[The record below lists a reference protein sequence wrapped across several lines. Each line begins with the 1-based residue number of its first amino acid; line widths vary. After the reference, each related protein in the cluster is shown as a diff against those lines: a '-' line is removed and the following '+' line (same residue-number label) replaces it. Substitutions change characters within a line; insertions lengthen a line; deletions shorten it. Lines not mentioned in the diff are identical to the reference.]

1 MEHDSFEQEHLLQ
14 KYGILM
20 EFDVINS
27 TSLEDFMDT
36 YEKIANTS
44 DDISELSKVSDLLNR
59 QTEIPGFV
67 MRASDM
73 ESNPELDKF
82 AYVLIEFLM
91 KKTMEP
97 SDWAYVVTVVI
108 DKLGLE
114 FDDGSSDDGY
124 NEDT

>member
-14 KYGILM
+14 KYGILT

-36 YEKIANTS
+36 YEKIVNTS
-44 DDISELSKVSDLLNR
+44 DDISELGKVSELLDK

-67 MRASDM
+67 GKIGEQ
-73 ESNPELDKF
+73 ESNPDLDKF
-82 AYVLIEFLM
+82 AYVMIEFLM

-97 SDWAYVVTVVI
+97 SDWAYIVTMII

-114 FDDGSSDDGY
+114 FDDDTSDDSTG
-124 NEDT
+124 E

>member
-14 KYGILM
+14 KYGILT

-44 DDISELSKVSDLLNR
+44 DDISELSKVSELLDK
-59 QTEIPGFV
+59 QTEIPGFIGNKTGEQV
-67 MRASDM
+67 
-73 ESNPELDKF
+73 SNPELDKF
-82 AYVLIEFLM
+82 AYVMIEFLM

-97 SDWAYVVTVVI
+97 SDWAYIVTMI
-108 DKLGLE
+108 IEKLGLE
-114 FDDGSSDDGY
+114 FDD
-124 NEDT
+124 DTSTDETDE